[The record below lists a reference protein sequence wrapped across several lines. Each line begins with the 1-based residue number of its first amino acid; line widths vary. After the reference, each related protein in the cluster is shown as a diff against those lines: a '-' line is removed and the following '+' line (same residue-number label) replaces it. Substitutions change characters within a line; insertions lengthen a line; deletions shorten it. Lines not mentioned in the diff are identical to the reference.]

1 VLCGAHEVAVAL
13 EGCDLDTVQLGDVLG
28 RATEHA
34 ALCDALAR
42 VPRGRAG
49 VRVEVDPQ
57 SV

>member
-1 VLCGAHEVAVAL
+1 LHGVEVTAL
-13 EGCDLDTVQLGDVLG
+13 EGDRHLV